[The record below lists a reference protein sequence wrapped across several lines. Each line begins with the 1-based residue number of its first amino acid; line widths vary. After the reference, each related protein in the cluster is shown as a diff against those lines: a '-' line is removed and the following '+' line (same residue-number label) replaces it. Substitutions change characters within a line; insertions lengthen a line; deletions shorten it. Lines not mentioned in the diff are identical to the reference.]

1 MSFSLFRRWSP
12 EYALNAAYADVK
24 EEGMRGLKRH
34 LTANALK
41 TIERIDTVASLSTI
55 IVKNNPTSLLISKMV
70 DFEYVVLEIQK
81 GSETAHCL
89 IGFNYKD
96 SVEGTIDIEM
106 VKEDKE
112 WKIDGLKNPHF
123 DRMELT
129 IGEDED

>member
-1 MSFSLFRRWSP
+1 M
-12 EYALNAAYADVK
+12 
-24 EEGMRGLKRH
+24 
-34 LTANALK
+34 
-41 TIERIDTVASLSTI
+41 
-55 IVKNNPTSLLISKMV
+55 
-70 DFEYVVLEIQK
+70 
-81 GSETAHCL
+81 

>member
-1 MSFSLFRRWSP
+1 MSISLFRRWSP

-41 TIERIDTVASLSTI
+41 AIERIDTITSLSTLVI
-55 IVKNNPTSLLISKMV
+55 KENPTNLLISKMAE
-70 DFEYVVLEIQK
+70 FEYVVLEIQK

-89 IGFNYKD
+89 VGFNLKD

-123 DRMELT
+123 DRLELT
-129 IGEDED
+129 FGGDES

>member
-1 MSFSLFRRWSP
+1 MSFSLFRRWSA

-24 EEGMRGLKRH
+24 EEGLRGLKRH

-55 IVKNNPTSLLISKMV
+55 VMKENPTNLLISKMA
-70 DFEYVVLEIQK
+70 DFKYVVIEIQK
-81 GSETAHCL
+81 GSETARCL

-123 DRMELT
+123 DKMELT
-129 IGEDED
+129 IGGDAD